1 MLELLKKFERM
12 EHFELEYKCIYTLFN
27 NSFFKEFKDKMISV
41 YDNVSFYEYND
52 NKIQIGNEIYKLN
65 KDSADDNFYEAW
77 LLIKKHNVKLC
88 FFNNINYRF
97 IYPVLTLFYNDNL
110 TNIDNVLY
118 PNVSL
123 ITHIKDNRLINELKT
138 KARIKQ
144 TPLKLIYKKDF
155 INNSLVDT
163 FIDMIIKDCK
173 N

>member
-88 FFNNINYRF
+88 
-97 IYPVLTLFYNDNL
+97 YNDNL